1 MHALLLLPLLLGGDP
16 APLMPTGSSSDFQAS
31 AYKIEQMLGEGKF
44 EAAKPLIDRLAPK
57 TVTIQWD
64 DKAVPTELRADFAAA
79 RDAAIADWVKYLPDL
94 KVLIGNRGNLKVS
107 FTETLPPPAG
117 AVRPA
122 GAVFFASDAL
132 DEPRIEAVVALK
144 RDTPPLSIDKRH
156 VQNEVGY
163 GIGAL
168 LGLGRLPRPIGY
180 MGRMDTLSL
189 LQLRV
194 NKRELDLVREN
205 WAFADALRDAASKK
219 IALQPTKPSMYINP
233 ARLERKSSHQGDLEE
248 FSLEVANR
256 GNAPLLLSNFTE
268 CSCVHI
274 DVPQRVEPGATGLV
288 KVTVDTAQVI
298 GHFEKSFVIFS
309 NDPDQAERLVPVVLE
324 VTPRYRLLKA
334 NPGAIVL
341 DSKGSTTDLF
351 LALDPER
358 SFKVTGVKVQGIN
371 AAVDIQPWEGSM
383 ADPELNEGEKPRKGY
398 KVAFLP
404 SPTTRKGRLPVS
416 FFFTT
421 DNKDL
426 PTIIETVYVQW
437 GIVAQPQDLSLG
449 EIPKARKEIHFY
461 VSRPGKPFK
470 ILKVEAGLKSVQTSF
485 EPFKNG
491 DYRVTVVIQP
501 TVNVGKLLDTVIV
514 TTDDPDQPKL
524 EVELQAVVK

>member
-1 MHALLLLPLLLGGDP
+1 MHALLFLNLLLGGDP

-44 EAAKPLIDRLAPK
+44 DAAKPLIERLAPR
-57 TVTIQWD
+57 TITIQWD
-64 DKAVPTELRADFAAA
+64 DKAVPADLRLDFAAA
-79 RDAAIADWVKYLPDL
+79 RDAAIADWTKYLPDL
-94 KVLIGNRGNLKVS
+94 KVQIANKGNFKVS

-117 AVRPA
+117 AVLPA
-122 GAVFFASDAL
+122 GAVFFASDGL
-132 DEPRIEAVVALK
+132 EEPRMEAVIALK

-163 GIGAL
+163 GLGAV
-168 LGLGRLPRPIGY
+168 LGLGRLPRPVGY
-180 MGRMDTLSL
+180 MGRMDTLTL

-194 NKRELDLVREN
+194 NKRELDLVKEN
-205 WAFADALRDAASKK
+205 WAFADKLREAAEKK
-219 IALQPTKPSMYINP
+219 VALQPTKPAMYINP
-233 ARLERKSSHQGDLEE
+233 ARLEKKDSHQGDLEE
-248 FSLEVANR
+248 FSLEIANR

-274 DVPQRVEPGATGLV
+274 DVPERVEPGATGLV
-288 KVTVDTAQVI
+288 RVTVDTAQVT

-309 NDPDQAERLVPVVLE
+309 NDPDQAERLVPVVLD

-334 NPGAIVL
+334 NPGSIVL
-341 DSKGSTTDLF
+341 DSKGGTTDLF
-351 LALDPER
+351 LALDPQR

-371 AAVDIQPWEGSM
+371 AAVDFQPWTGKM
-383 ADPELNEGEKPRKGY
+383 ADPELNQGEKDRTGY
-398 KVAFLP
+398 KITFLP

-416 FFFTT
+416 FFITT
-421 DNKDL
+421 DNKEL
-426 PTIIETVYVQW
+426 PSIIETVYVQW

-461 VSRPGKPFK
+461 VTRPGKPFK
-470 ILKVEAGLKSVQTSF
+470 VLKVQANSQSVQTSF

-491 DYRVTVVIQP
+491 DYRITVVIMP
-501 TVNVGKLLDTVIV
+501 TVNVGKLLDTIVV
-514 TTDDPDQPKL
+514 TTDDPEQPKI